1 MGRSG
6 IYPDYV
12 LALMTVWSCGR
23 WRKEGIVMIKYD
35 KQHELDSVN
44 GALAIRPTVEKVVDE
59 ICDRGYD
66 LICFMGIGGTWASSL
81 QVESHIKE
89 LSDLP
94 VLVENAGQFNAMG
107 NKRITDKS
115 VVVFSSVSGNT
126 AEMVVAMETL
136 KARGVTTIGFVDVA
150 DAPLA
155 KDATYCITY
164 PENEQLKFFMVA
176 DRFMKNAGQ
185 FPQYDEYYAQLDAHL
200 AEALV
205 SVAEASDEFAC
216 HFAQEHHDDQMHYFV
231 GAGEQYGSTY
241 SYAMCYWE
249 EQHWLRTKSIHAAEF
264 FHGMLEV
271 VDRDTNVTVFLGEDA
286 ERPLA
291 ERVARFLPRVC
302 ARYTLIDSKDYE
314 LEGISPEYRGYLS
327 HLVTHQVTN
336 RIDVHIERINCHPM
350 EIRRYYRQLKY

>member
-1 MGRSG
+1 
-6 IYPDYV
+6 
-12 LALMTVWSCGR
+12 
-23 WRKEGIVMIKYD
+23 
-35 KQHELDSVN
+35 
-44 GALAIRPTVEKVVDE
+44 
-59 ICDRGYD
+59 
-66 LICFMGIGGTWASSL
+66 
-81 QVESHIKE
+81 
-89 LSDLP
+89 
-94 VLVENAGQFNAMG
+94 
-107 NKRITDKS
+107 
-115 VVVFSSVSGNT
+115 
-126 AEMVVAMETL
+126 
-136 KARGVTTIGFVDVA
+136 
-150 DAPLA
+150 
-155 KDATYCITY
+155 
-164 PENEQLKFFMVA
+164 MVA